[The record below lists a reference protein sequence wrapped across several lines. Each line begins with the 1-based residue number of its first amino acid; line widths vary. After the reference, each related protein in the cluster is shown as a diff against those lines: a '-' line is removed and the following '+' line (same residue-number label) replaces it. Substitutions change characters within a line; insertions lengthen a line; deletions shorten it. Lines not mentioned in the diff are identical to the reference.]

1 MIERIRGILLE
12 KNASFVVVDCGG
24 VGYGLHVTLP
34 TFETLPEEGV
44 EVDLFSHLV
53 VREDIMQLYGF
64 AERVERDAF
73 LLLTSVSKIGPKTAL
88 ATLSGISVAGFVRAV
103 KTADVTALTKVPGIG
118 KQTAERLVVEL
129 KNKIDRI
136 SGADLIVT
144 EGGKSS
150 NSGNMGKSF
159 DDAILALESLGYKS
173 YNADKAVRKVFA
185 EKGGTLPVEE
195 IIKFALKYV

>member
-34 TFETLPEEGV
+34 TFETLPEEGADV
-44 EVDLFSHLV
+44 NLFSHLV

-144 EGGKSS
+144 EGGKTS

>member
-1 MIERIRGILLE
+1 MIERIRGKLLE
-12 KNASFVVVDCGG
+12 KGASFIVVDCGG
-24 VGYGLHVTLP
+24 VGYGLHITLP
-34 TFETLPEEGV
+34 TYETLPEEGASV
-44 EVDLFSHLV
+44 ELYSHLV

-73 LLLTSVSKIGPKTAL
+73 LMLTSVSKIGPKTAL

-103 KTADVTALTKVPGIG
+103 KQADVTALTKVPGIG

-136 SGADLIVT
+136 SGSDLV
-144 EGGKSS
+144 ESDGKPA
-150 NSGNMGKSF
+150 SGNMGKNF

-173 YNADKAVRKVFA
+173 FNADKAVRKVYG
-185 EKGGTLPVEE
+185 EKGGALPVEE
-195 IIKFALKYV
+195 IIKFALKHV

>member
-1 MIERIRGILLE
+1 MIERIRGTLLE
-12 KNASFVVVDCGG
+12 KSASFIVVDCAG
-24 VGYGLHVTLP
+24 VGYGLHITL
-34 TFETLPEEGV
+34 TTYETLPDEGAD
-44 EVDLFSHLV
+44 VDLYSHLV

-103 KTADVTALTKVPGIG
+103 KSADVTALTKVPGIG

-136 SGADLIVT
+136 SGADLIAS
-144 EGGKSS
+144 EGGVSI
-150 NSGNMGKSF
+150 NSGKIGKPF
-159 DDAILALESLGYKS
+159 EDAILALESLGYKS

-185 EKGGTLPVEE
+185 EKGATLPVEE

>member
-1 MIERIRGILLE
+1 MIERIRGKLLE
-12 KNASFVVVDCGG
+12 KGASFIVVDCGG
-24 VGYGLHVTLP
+24 VGYGLHITLP
-34 TFETLPEEGV
+34 TYETLPEEGTS
-44 EVDLFSHLV
+44 VDLYSHLV

-103 KTADVTALTKVPGIG
+103 KMADVTALTKVPGIG

-136 SGADLIVT
+136 SGSDLI
-144 EGGKSS
+144 ESDGKPTAGSI
-150 NSGNMGKSF
+150 GKNYE
-159 DDAILALESLGYKS
+159 DAILALESLGYKS
-173 YNADKAVRKVFA
+173 FNADKAVRKVYA
-185 EKGGTLPVEE
+185 EKGGALPVEE